1 MDPNLLPDNL
11 RNKEGK
17 EQAKLKKQP
26 AGFGLELNLPQQ
38 EKKSRPARAAKGAG
52 FWSKIFSSEIK
63 PAKIE
68 KLTEPTTDYTHSKSF
83 DLLSPGSGIK
93 DVPPTKAFSSKS
105 KKPSGWLKNL
115 FGRPVSPMVSH
126 KAEEK
131 LTSEHFQSRKYEPV
145 AEEKKYLG
153 SKPAAIQD
161 SHWNIPAQMQ
171 TKTHKQSP
179 KKQVGDSWSEIFKG
193 MFNFSR
199 RKRIDFRLASFG
211 NDKKTAPVFAPMPQ
225 ISKAKEFVP
234 YHAVT
239 APTKHIESAKKTEKE
254 KKHEVKEVKSAYHTV
269 PKSEGHS
276 GFNVNLMP
284 EELLNQLKSD
294 SAKNIQSI
302 IIAIIIP
309 VIIITIG
316 YGAVILLQNDL
327 KTRMIAKNIEFD
339 KLNKQIGDYV
349 IQEKYNNAVAD
360 RVTAIKK
367 LLDEKIIWNN
377 FFLYLES
384 YTLDGVYF
392 TDLTADTSGA
402 LILPGVA
409 ENYDVL
415 AKQLAALR
423 DADKFVKSV
432 KLSSAQ
438 IISEGKAGVIGVG
451 FQVRLILQD
460 SVFQKTK

>member
-11 RNKEGK
+11 RGQEGK

-26 AGFGLELNLPQQ
+26 AGFGLELNLPGK
-38 EKKSRPARAAKGAG
+38 ESVSR
-52 FWSKIFSSEIK
+52 K
-63 PAKIE
+63 PR
-68 KLTEPTTDYTHSKSF
+68 
-83 DLLSPGSGIK
+83 
-93 DVPPTKAFSSKS
+93 V
-105 KKPSGWLKNL
+105 KKPGWWSNL
-115 FGRPVSPMVSH
+115 FGRPVSPIVNYSN
-126 KAEEK
+126 
-131 LTSEHFQSRKYEPV
+131 LNNP
-145 AEEKKYLG
+145 
-153 SKPAAIQD
+153 PA
-161 SHWNIPAQMQ
+161 NIPW
-171 TKTHKQSP
+171 TENKTEWKLPQQNLAKATPFAAP
-179 KKQVGDSWSEIFKG
+179 KKQAGDSWSEIFKG
-193 MFNFSR
+193 MFSFGR

-211 NDKKTAPVFAPMPQ
+211 NNKKAAPVFAPMPQ
-225 ISKAKEFVP
+225 IVKAKDFVP

-239 APTKHIESAKKTEKE
+239 APTKHIEPAKKAEKA
-254 KKHEVKEVKSAYHTV
+254 KAHETKEVKSAYHTV
-269 PKSEGHS
+269 PKSEGRS

-294 SAKNIQSI
+294 SAKNLQSI

-309 VIIITIG
+309 VIIVTIG

-327 KTRMIAKNIEFD
+327 RARMIAKNIEFD

-349 IQEKYNNAVAD
+349 AQEKNNNAVAD

-377 FFLYLES
+377 FFSYLED

-415 AKQLAALR
+415 AKQLAVLR

-432 KLSSAQ
+432 KLSNAQ

-460 SVFQKTK
+460 SVFKKTK